1 MSRLSQITIED
12 LTAEQRTVY
21 DAIQN
26 GPRGAMGLMGPFGVW
41 VRAPNVGD
49 AIQQLGS
56 AARFA
61 TSLDEATKEIAICT
75 VGAHFKAK
83 FELAAHKNLA
93 KRAGIAAE
101 VTEAIHQGDS
111 PNFASEEHRV
121 SHQLA
126 SQLLSEHRVDD
137 ATYRQGVELWGES
150 GLIELVTVIGYYCI
164 VSLTLNTF
172 QIPVSDAMVDP
183 FPELP

>member
-1 MSRLSQITIED
+1 
-12 LTAEQRTVY
+12 
-21 DAIQN
+21 
-26 GPRGAMGLMGPFGVW
+26 MGLAGPFGVW
-41 VRAPNVGD
+41 VRAPAVGN
-49 AIQQLGS
+49 AIQQLGA

-75 VGAHFKAK
+75 VGAHYKAK

-93 KRAGIAAE
+93 MRAGISAE
-101 VTEAIHQGDS
+101 VTEAIHHGAAPD
-111 PNFASEEHRV
+111 FATDEHRL
-121 SHQLA
+121 SYQLA
-126 SQLLSEHRVDD
+126 SQLLNQHRVDD

-150 GLIELVTVIGYYCI
+150 GMIELVSVIGHYCI

-172 QIPVSDAMVDP
+172 EIPVAETMQDP

>member
-1 MSRLSQITIED
+1 MSRLSLLEVDD
-12 LTAEQRTVY
+12 LSAEQRVIY
-21 DAIQN
+21 DAIQS
-26 GPRGAMGLMGPFGVW
+26 GPRGAMGLAGPFGVW
-41 VRAPNVGD
+41 VRAPAVGN
-49 AIQQLGS
+49 AIQQLGA

-93 KRAGIAAE
+93 QRAGISAE
-101 VTEAIHQGDS
+101 VTEAIQKGEPPD
-111 PNFASEEHRV
+111 FATDE
-121 SHQLA
+121 HQLSHRMA
-126 SQLLSEHRVDD
+126 SQLLNQHRLDD
-137 ATYRQGVELWGES
+137 DTYRQGVELWGES
-150 GLIELVTVIGYYCI
+150 GMIELVTVIGYYCI

-172 QIPVSDAMVDP
+172 EIPVSDTMQDP

>member
-1 MSRLSQITIED
+1 MSRLSPLEVDD
-12 LTAEQRTVY
+12 LTPGQRDVY
-21 DAIQN
+21 DAIQS
-26 GPRGAMGLMGPFGVW
+26 GPRGAMGLAGPFGVW
-41 VRAPNVGD
+41 VRAPAVGN
-49 AIQQLGS
+49 AIQQLGA

-93 KRAGIAAE
+93 VRAGISAE
-101 VTEAIHQGDS
+101 VTDAIHHGEAPD
-111 PNFASEEHRV
+111 FASDEHRL
-121 SHQLA
+121 SYQLA
-126 SQLLSEHRVDD
+126 SQLLNQHRVDA

-150 GLIELVTVIGYYCI
+150 GMIELVTVIGYYCI

-172 QIPVSDAMVDP
+172 EIPVSEAMQDP

>member
-1 MSRLSQITIED
+1 MSRLSPLSVD
-12 LTAEQRTVY
+12 SLNPEQRAVY
-21 DAIQN
+21 DAIQS
-26 GPRGAMGLMGPFGVW
+26 GPRGAMGLHGPFGVW
-41 VRAPNVGD
+41 VRAPKVGN
-49 AIQQLGS
+49 AIQELGA

-93 KRAGIAAE
+93 MRAGISAE
-101 VTEAIHQGDS
+101 VTEAIHHGDT
-111 PNFASEEHRV
+111 PDFASEGHRV
-121 SHQLA
+121 SYQLA
-126 SQLLSEHRVDD
+126 RQLLSQHRVDD

-150 GLIELVTVIGYYCI
+150 GMIELVTVIGYYCI

-172 QIPVSDAMVDP
+172 QIPVSETMEDP